1 MESGNNKNK
10 KGQSSATGKRRFQGI
25 MAFTIIIMAIVP
37 PWPIVPSVGVAIVVR
52 AWALQCCVLTTTTS
66 NQKKTVQKG

>member
-1 MESGNNKNK
+1 MANGNNKNK

-37 PWPIVPSVGVAIVVR
+37 PWAIVPSVGVAIVGS
-52 AWALQCCVLTTTTS
+52 AWA
-66 NQKKTVQKG
+66 